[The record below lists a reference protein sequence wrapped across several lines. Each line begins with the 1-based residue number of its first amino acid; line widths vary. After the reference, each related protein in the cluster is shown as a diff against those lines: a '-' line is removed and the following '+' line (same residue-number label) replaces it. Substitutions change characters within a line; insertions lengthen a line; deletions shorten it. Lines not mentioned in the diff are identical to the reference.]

1 MALTTVAELR
11 STLGVGTLY
20 PDATLQE
27 VADAADAV
35 LIPMLWAPKWFSVAH
50 SNVVGTGT
58 LYFNEDVRDTFYVGQ
73 SVTIANSGNLYAGTK
88 TITAVGE
95 YSISVT
101 TTHSSAQSYHPIFPY
116 GTVSTTTYTDWTTD
130 TAVQNAA
137 LMIAVEIWRTRT
149 RPSLNGGIMPV
160 AITTL
165 RTTLATALVDN
176 SKWQTFAFPPATVL
190 ANSVI
195 VSPDDPYLTPSNN
208 QHITIS
214 PMANFKIIITVPL
227 FDNEGNL
234 NGIEDAVCG
243 VFAKLAASSLTY
255 NVSAISAPSILNAA
269 SGDLLSCE
277 MSVSILTSWS

>member
-1 MALTTVAELR
+1 
-11 STLGVGTLY
+11 
-20 PDATLQE
+20 
-27 VADAADAV
+27 
-35 LIPMLWAPKWFSVAH
+35 
-50 SNVVGTGT
+50 
-58 LYFNEDVRDTFYVGQ
+58 
-73 SVTIANSGNLYAGTK
+73 
-88 TITAVGE
+88 
-95 YSISVT
+95 
-101 TTHSSAQSYHPIFPY
+101 
-116 GTVSTTTYTDWTTD
+116 
-130 TAVQNAA
+130 
-137 LMIAVEIWRTRT
+137 
-149 RPSLNGGIMPV
+149 MPV

-176 SKWQTFAFPPATVL
+176 NKWQTFAFPPAVVL
-190 ANSVI
+190 SNSVI